1 MPIELNTKTPNTQT
15 AETML
20 NKFAEV
26 ANDNAK
32 AKDIQSKALEVL
44 AGTNIKV
51 TRSDDTSATGVGEK
65 KTLGATNVPVL
76 DNPDDA
82 KAKEADLTKLIA
94 YLQLDNQDRQ
104 TEMAKDRID
113 MQKAGLDTEQ
123 KDRMK
128 QIDESIKKMEKA
140 EKAAKLSRIF
150 GWIGAA
156 LAIAAA
162 VALTIVT
169 GGLAAGFA
177 IAGAVLAVTS
187 LVLNETGAMEAMTEK
202 LADHLQEKYGWDR
215 NKAMLAASLI
225 INISIMALQLG
236 CSIGSMVAGI
246 AAAGKVAADAAAT
259 GAKAAAAG
267 AKAAGEATKISAATL
282 QTARQV
288 QTAITV
294 ANTGT
299 GFLSL
304 GTSALTTYRSF
315 KADSAKADTTE
326 LEKFMTM
333 LQQRLDESQEE
344 LQKILEQIQAG
355 IGELAQMIGSAT
367 DTSAEIAMNIG
378 QMA

>member
-1 MPIELNTKTPNTQT
+1 MPIELNTKTPNTQAPETLFNKST
-15 AETML
+15 A
-20 NKFAEV
+20 V
-26 ANDNAK
+26 ANDNTK

-44 AGTNIKV
+44 AGLNVKV
-51 TRSDDTSATGVGEK
+51 TRGDDTSAGGVGER
-65 KTLGATNVPVL
+65 KTLGATNVPIL

-82 KAKEADLTKLIA
+82 AAKDIDLTKLIS
-94 YLQLDNQDRQ
+94 YLQLDNQERQ

-128 QIDESIKKMEKA
+128 QIDEQIKKMVKA

-150 GWIGAA
+150 GWIGAV
-156 LAIAAA
+156 LAVAAAA
-162 VALTIVT
+162 VLTVVT

-177 IAGAVLAVTS
+177 IAGAALAVTS
-187 LVLNETGAMEAMTEK
+187 LVLNETGAMEAITEK

-225 INISIMALQLG
+225 INISIMVLQLG
-236 CSIGSMVAGI
+236 CSVGSMVAGI
-246 AAAGKVAADAAAT
+246 AATGKAAADAAAT
-259 GAKAAAAG
+259 GAKV
-267 AKAAGEATKISAATL
+267 AGEATKISAATL

-288 QTAITV
+288 QTGITI
-294 ANTGT
+294 ANTGV
-299 GFLSL
+299 GFVSL
-304 GTSALTTYRSF
+304 GTGALTTYRSF
-315 KADSAKADTTE
+315 MADSSKADTTE

-333 LQQRLDESQEE
+333 LQQRLEESQEE
-344 LQKILEQIQAG
+344 LQKILEQLQSG

-367 DTSAEIAMNIG
+367 DTSTEIAQNIG

>member
-15 AETML
+15 AETMF
-20 NKFAEV
+20 NKFTDV
-26 ANDNAK
+26 VNDHAK

-44 AGTNIKV
+44 AGLNVKV
-51 TRSDDTSATGVGEK
+51 TRSDDTSAGGIGER
-65 KTLGATNVPVL
+65 KTTGATNVPVL

-94 YLQLDNQDRQ
+94 YLQLDNQERQ

-140 EKAAKLSRIF
+140 EKAAKISRIF

-187 LVLNETGAMEAMTEK
+187 LVLNETGAMDKMTEK

-225 INISIMALQLG
+225 INISIMVLQLG
-236 CSIGSMVAGI
+236 CSVGGMVAGI
-246 AAAGKVAADAAAT
+246 AAAGKAAADAGAT
-259 GAKAAAAG
+259 GAKV
-267 AKAAGEATKISAATL
+267 AGEAAKISAATL

-288 QTAITV
+288 QTGITV
-294 ANTGT
+294 ANTGV
-299 GFLSL
+299 GAVSL

-326 LEKFMTM
+326 LEKFITM
-333 LQQRLDESQEE
+333 LRQRLDESQEE
-344 LQKILEQIQAG
+344 LQKILEQIQSG
-355 IGELAQMIGSAT
+355 IGKIAELISSAT
-367 DTSAEIAMNIG
+367 DTSDMIAQKMG

>member
-15 AETML
+15 AETMF
-20 NKFAEV
+20 NKFTEV
-26 ANDNAK
+26 ANDNTK

-44 AGTNIKV
+44 AGLNVKV
-51 TRSDDTSATGVGEK
+51 TRSDDTSAGGIGER
-65 KTLGATNVPVL
+65 KTFGATNVPVL

-82 KAKEADLTKLIA
+82 KAKEADLTKLMA
-94 YLQLDNQDRQ
+94 YLQLDNQERQ
-104 TEMAKDRID
+104 TQMAKDRID
-113 MQKAGLDTEQ
+113 MQKSGLDTEQ

-187 LVLNETGAMEAMTEK
+187 LVLNETGAMDKMIEG

-225 INISIMALQLG
+225 INISIMVLQLG

-282 QTARQV
+282 QTARQI

-304 GTSALTTYRSF
+304 GTGALTTYRSY
-315 KADSAKADTTE
+315 KADSSKADTTE

-333 LQQRLDESQEE
+333 LRQRLDESQEE
-344 LQKILEQIQAG
+344 LQKILEQIQSG

-367 DTSAEIAMNIG
+367 DTSAEIAQNIG

>member
-15 AETML
+15 AETMF
-20 NKFAEV
+20 NKFTEV
-26 ANDNAK
+26 ANDNTK

-44 AGTNIKV
+44 AGTNVKV
-51 TRSDDTSATGVGEK
+51 TRSDDTSAGGIGEK
-65 KTLGATNVPVL
+65 KTFGATNIPVL
-76 DNPDDA
+76 DNPDDV
-82 KAKEADLTKLIA
+82 KAKEADLAKLIA

-128 QIDESIKKMEKA
+128 QIDEQIKKMEKA

-150 GWIGAA
+150 GWIGAI
-156 LAIAAA
+156 LAVAAAA
-162 VALTIVT
+162 VLTVVT

-177 IAGAVLAVTS
+177 IAGAALAVTS
-187 LVLNETGAMEAMTEK
+187 LVLNETGAMEAITEK

-225 INISIMALQLG
+225 INISIMVLQLG
-236 CSIGSMVAGI
+236 CSVGSMVAGI
-246 AAAGKVAADAAAT
+246 AAAGKAAADAAAT
-259 GAKAAAAG
+259 GAKV
-267 AKAAGEATKISAATL
+267 AGEAAKISAATL

-288 QTAITV
+288 QTGITI
-294 ANTGT
+294 ANTGV
-299 GFLSL
+299 GFVSL
-304 GTSALTTYRSF
+304 GTGALTTYRSF
-315 KADSAKADTTE
+315 MADSSKADTTE

-333 LQQRLDESQEE
+333 LRQRLEESQEE
-344 LQKILEQIQAG
+344 LQKILEQIQSG

-367 DTSAEIAMNIG
+367 DTSAEIALNIG

>member
-15 AETML
+15 AETMF
-20 NKFAEV
+20 NKFTDV
-26 ANDNAK
+26 VNDHAK

-44 AGTNIKV
+44 AGLNVKV
-51 TRSDDTSATGVGEK
+51 TRSDDTSAGGIGER
-65 KTLGATNVPVL
+65 KTTGATNVPVL

-94 YLQLDNQDRQ
+94 YLQLDDQERQ
-104 TEMAKDRID
+104 TQMAKDRID
-113 MQKAGLDTEQ
+113 MQKSGLDTEQ
-123 KDRMK
+123 KERMK

-140 EKAAKLSRIF
+140 EKAARIGRIF

-162 VALTIVT
+162 AVLTVVT

-177 IAGAVLAVTS
+177 IAGAALAVTS
-187 LVLNETGAMEAMTEK
+187 LVLNETGAMDKMIEG

-225 INISIMALQLG
+225 INISIMVLQLG
-236 CSIGSMVAGI
+236 CSIGGMVAGI
-246 AAAGKVAADAAAT
+246 AGASKAAADAAAT
-259 GAKAAAAG
+259 GAKVSADAA
-267 AKAAGEATKISAATL
+267 KISAATL

-294 ANTGT
+294 ANTGV
-299 GFLSL
+299 GFASL
-304 GTSALTTYRSF
+304 GVGALTTYRSY
-315 KADSAKADTTE
+315 KSDSAKADTTE

-344 LQKILEQIQAG
+344 LQKILEQIQSG

-367 DTSAEIAMNIG
+367 DTSSEIAQNIG